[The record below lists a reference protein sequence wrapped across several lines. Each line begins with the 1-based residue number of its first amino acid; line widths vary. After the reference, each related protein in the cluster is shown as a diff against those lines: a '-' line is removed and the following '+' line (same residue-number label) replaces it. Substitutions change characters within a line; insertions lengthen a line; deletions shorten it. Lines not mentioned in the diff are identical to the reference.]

1 MKDID
6 TELRVRLLSAKRKPH
21 YFALICSG
29 SKCLKLLLDKRRI
42 PPGTAQSAKREVKGQ
57 RIYSGTCQ
65 GSKGADMVFEVIKE
79 LPTVP
84 VATFRKFL
92 VDAAGV
98 TLAPRFVLLE
108 KKG

>member
-6 TELRVRLLSAKRKPH
+6 AELRLRLLAAKRKPH
-21 YFALICSG
+21 FFALICSG

-57 RIYSGTCQ
+57 KIYWGTCQ
-65 GSKGADMVFEVIKE
+65 GSKGPDMVFEVIKE

-84 VATFRKFL
+84 VATFRNFL
-92 VDAAGV
+92 IETAGV
-98 TLAPRFVLLE
+98 TLAPRFVLME
-108 KKG
+108 KKK